1 MSNPTRSALAVSV
14 RRSLPAVGGLLA
26 CAACCAAPLV
36 LPALLGAG
44 ATTGLG
50 AWLLSRGELL
60 GPVVLMVGLGLTLAW
75 RRARARA
82 DMCSTDGSCGCGPGR
97 PSTEPS

>member
-1 MSNPTRSALAVSV
+1 MPTPARSAPSL
-14 RRSLPAVGGLLA
+14 RPSLPALGGLIA

-50 AWLLSRGELL
+50 AWLFARGEWIGL
-60 GPVVLMVGLGLTLAW
+60 VVLIAGAALAVGL
-75 RRARARA
+75 RRARAQA
-82 DMCSTDGSCGCGPGR
+82 PACATDGSCGCAR
-97 PSTEPS
+97 PSTEAS

>member
-1 MSNPTRSALAVSV
+1 MSNTSPSPRTSPLRRALPTLGS
-14 RRSLPAVGGLLA
+14 LLA
-26 CAACCAAPLV
+26 FAACCAAPLI

-44 ATTGLG
+44 ATAGLG

-60 GPVVLMVGLGLTLAW
+60 GLVVLLVGLGLTLAW

-97 PSTEPS
+97 HSTEPS